1 MKENRMSNRMLSL
14 SAAAFALSVFFSAG
28 SAQASSGKLLYSFC
42 AATNCADGNE
52 PQGALAMDNS
62 GNIYGTTSGGGAH
75 AGGAI
80 FRVSSAG
87 KETVLYSFCTKTN
100 CTDGKKPTGGVIFD
114 SAGNLLG
121 TTSGGGASG
130 NGAVFALSP
139 KGVLTVLY
147 SFTGGK
153 DGEGP
158 LAAPLIGSGG
168 TLYGTTYEGGGGASC
183 GNSFGCGT
191 VFSLSSTGK
200 ETVLYA
206 FCKLKDCADGSG
218 PAAAPIADS
227 KGNLYGTTLFGGNGS
242 IDVFSGDGV
251 AFKLSKSGQE
261 TVLHAFCAE
270 KNCADGVTPA
280 DSLVASGKTT
290 LFGETAGGGAAL
302 LGTIFKM
309 TTKGKESVVYSFNQ
323 SDRLCLPQGNLVMDK
338 AGNFYGKSLLE
349 NCFSGGIGTDVF
361 EVTPAGQPKIL
372 YTFVFSQD
380 GGGFP
385 QGGLILGDDGN
396 LYGATQFGGA
406 NSGGAV
412 FEVEK

>member
-1 MKENRMSNRMLSL
+1 MLNRMLGL
-14 SAAAFALSVFFSAG
+14 AAAAFALCLVLFAG

-42 AATNCADGNE
+42 AAASCADGIE
-52 PQGALAMDNS
+52 PQGVLAMDS
-62 GNIYGTTSGGGAH
+62 AGNIYGTTSGGGAH
-75 AGGAI
+75 AGGAV

-100 CTDGKKPTGGVIFD
+100 CTDGKKPTGGVVFD

-121 TTSGGGASG
+121 TTSNGGASG

-139 KGVLTVLY
+139 TGVLTVLY
-147 SFTGGK
+147 SFAGGK

-158 LAAPLIGSGG
+158 LAAPFIGSGG
-168 TLYGTTYEGGGGASC
+168 TLYGTTYEGGAGASC

-206 FCKLKDCADGSG
+206 FCKLNDCADGAG

-242 IDVFSGDGV
+242 LNVFSGDGV
-251 AFKLSKSGQE
+251 AFKLSKKGQE

-270 KNCADGVTPA
+270 KNCTDGITPNG
-280 DSLVASGKTT
+280 SLVASGKKTF
-290 LFGETAGGGAAL
+290 FGQTIGGGASEI
-302 LGTIFKM
+302 GTLFKL
-309 TTKGKESVVYSFNQ
+309 TSKGKESVVYAFDR
-323 SDRLCLPQGNLVMDK
+323 SDGLCLPEGNLVMDK
-338 AGNFYGKSLLE
+338 AGNFYGKAVSA
-349 NCFSGGIGTDVF
+349 NCTSEGDGTNVF
-361 EVTPAGQPKIL
+361 EVTPSGQAKIL
-372 YTFVFSQD
+372 YFFFLSED
-380 GGGFP
+380 GGSFP
-385 QGGLILGDDGN
+385 QAGLVLGNDGN